1 MRFYLNAL
9 RRWIVLRLLGDCLV
23 IEKRGSLGGDE
34 WQLIDMKRRIPY
46 GWVRAE
52 RLTERDV
59 KIVPQFAGGRR
70 NFHRRLCRLWKN
82 EKGGEENV

>member
-23 IEKRGSLGGDE
+23 IEKRGSPGGYE

-46 GWVRAE
+46 GWVRTE
-52 RLTERDV
+52 RLTEQDV
-59 KIVPQFAGGRR
+59 KIVPQLAGGRR
-70 NFHRRLCRLWKN
+70 NFHWRLCRLWKN